1 MVGRG
6 REGGVRDELGR
17 YESLG
22 KGKGV
27 EDWDGERVRIMRSM
41 GDSEVVKSPMKRWG
55 ESWQSSILASYVPV
69 LMGGMRN

>member
-1 MVGRG
+1 
-6 REGGVRDELGR
+6 LGR